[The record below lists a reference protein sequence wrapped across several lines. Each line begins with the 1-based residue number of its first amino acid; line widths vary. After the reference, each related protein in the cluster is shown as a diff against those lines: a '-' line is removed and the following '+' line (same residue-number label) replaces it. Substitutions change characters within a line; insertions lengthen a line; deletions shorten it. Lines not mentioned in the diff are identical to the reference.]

1 MIRFLLPLIALASPA
16 SACRLALML
25 AVDVSGSVNPQEFAT
40 QMNGLAE
47 ALRDPIVSEALVRS
61 EAAVALMQ
69 WTGTRRQ
76 AQSLP
81 WTRVATFEDLDA
93 LAQAI
98 EGTPRRWRNYST
110 AIGEALLFG
119 AHAFED
125 VPDCSRRVIDISGD
139 GRSNEGVA
147 PLQVVDRV
155 AAADITVNALV
166 IVGTESDLP
175 AYFRNN
181 VIIGPN
187 AFVEVAGNYAEFPL
201 RMRLKLLREV
211 AEPLSM
217 LMRP

>member
-1 MIRFLLPLIALASPA
+1 MIRFLLPLIAFASPTY
-16 SACRLALML
+16 ACRLALML

-40 QMNGLAE
+40 QMNGLAA

-81 WTRVATFEDLDA
+81 WTRVLTFDDLEA

-98 EGTPRRWRNYST
+98 EETPRRWRNYST

-119 AHAFED
+119 MNAFEE
-125 VPDCSRRVIDISGD
+125 VPDCRRRVIDISGD
-139 GRSNEGVA
+139 GRSNEGIA
-147 PLQVVDRV
+147 PLHIADRV
-155 AAADITVNALV
+155 GGAGITVNALV
-166 IVGTESDLP
+166 IIGAESDLP
-175 AYFRNN
+175 AYFRDN
-181 VIIGPN
+181 VVIGPN
-187 AFVEVAGNYAEFPL
+187 SFVEVAGNYAEFPM

-217 LMRP
+217 RLRP